1 MKMFEENKI
10 KMSLQLLASNGE
22 EDNQNDLND
31 ENKDDAVKMFTQEE
45 VDKLIAKAKK
55 KAKEKAE
62 ADLSKAFEEKMAEE
76 KRLALLSEKERQA
89 EIEKKQ
95 RADFEREKAEFER
108 NKMMFETKKLLVKEG
123 LDEGLAGYVVRD
135 TAEATLAEITNMK
148 NIFSKGYE
156 ENINNRLKNNAPRKG
171 QGATIDPFMQGF
183 SK

>member
-1 MKMFEENKI
+1 MNIFEENKL
-10 KMSLQLLASNGE
+10 KMSLQLLASNNGE
-22 EDNQNDLND
+22 NDDLND
-31 ENKDDAVKMFTQEE
+31 EKDDEKDAVKTFTQEE
-45 VDKLIAKAKK
+45 VDRLIAKAKK

-95 RADFEREKAEFER
+95 RADFEKEKAEFER

-123 LDEGLAGYVVRD
+123 LDEGLASYVVRD
-135 TAEATLAEITNMK
+135 TAEETLAEITNMK

-171 QGATIDPFMQGF
+171 QGATIDPFLQGL
-183 SK
+183 K

>member
-1 MKMFEENKI
+1 MRIEEEKI
-10 KMSLQLLASNGE
+10 KMSLQLLAGS
-22 EDNQNDLND
+22 EDDNNNDDNND
-31 ENKDDAVKMFTQEE
+31 DNDNDNVKTFTQEE

-95 RADFEREKAEFER
+95 RADFEKEKAEFER

-123 LDEGLAGYVVRD
+123 LDEGLASYVVRA
-135 TAEATLAEITNMK
+135 TAEETLAEITNMK

-171 QGATIDPFMQGF
+171 QGAETIDPFLQGF
-183 SK
+183 K

>member
-1 MKMFEENKI
+1 MKIEDKI
-10 KMSLQLLASNGE
+10 KMNLQLLAGDG
-22 EDNQNDLND
+22 EDNNDLNSENND
-31 ENKDDAVKMFTQEE
+31 EAVKTFTQEE

-62 ADLSKAFEEKMAEE
+62 ADLSRAFEEKIAEE
-76 KRLALLSEKERQA
+76 KRLALLSEQERRA
-89 EIEKKQ
+89 EIEKKE

-156 ENINNRLKNNAPRKG
+156 ENINKRLKNNTPRQG
-171 QGATIDPFMQGF
+171 QQATIDPFLQGL
-183 SK
+183 K

>member
-1 MKMFEENKI
+1 MKDELL
-10 KMSLQLLASNGE
+10 KMSLQLLASNNE
-22 EDNQNDLND
+22 EDNEGLNE
-31 ENKDDAVKMFTQEE
+31 ENNEEAVKTFTQEE
-45 VDKLIAKAKK
+45 VDRLIAKAKK

-62 ADLSKAFEEKMAEE
+62 ADLSKLFEEKIAEE

-95 RADFEREKAEFER
+95 RADFEKEKAEFER

-156 ENINNRLKNNAPRKG
+156 ESINKRLMNNAPRQG
-171 QGATIDPFMQGF
+171 QQAPVIDPFIQGL
-183 SK
+183 K

>member
-1 MKMFEENKI
+1 MKIFEENKL
-10 KMSLQLLASNGE
+10 KMSLQLLAS
-22 EDNQNDLND
+22 DNEGDDNNEDLN
-31 ENKDDAVKMFTQEE
+31 DDAVKTFTQEE

-95 RADFEREKAEFER
+95 RADFEKEKAEFER

-156 ENINNRLKNNAPRKG
+156 ENINKRLKNNAPKQG
-171 QGATIDPFMQGF
+171 QGNNNIDPFIQGL
-183 SK
+183 SL